1 MRTDTVPVP
10 HGTSQAANAL
20 PGRTTT
26 VKIYSWNVNGIRA
39 VIRKGDFQ
47 SFVAE
52 HQPDIFCLQE
62 TKAKQEQVKPDLP
75 EYHEYWNSADK
86 GGYSGT
92 AIFTKIEP
100 LTVLRDIPQMIADE
114 YGFADDPYGD
124 PNTEGRVLA
133 AEFEKFWLVTVY
145 TPNGKG
151 DLSRIP
157 LRYHKWEPAFLTYLK
172 QLEAGEHGSG
182 TAKPVVFCGD
192 LNVAHQEID
201 LADPKRNRGHHG
213 FTDEER
219 ERFGDILS
227 NGFVDTF
234 RHFYPDKTEAYTWWN
249 LVSRARSRNAGWRI
263 DYFVVSEA
271 LKDSLKSA
279 EIHADVMG
287 SDHCP
292 VSIEIEA

>member
-1 MRTDTVPVP
+1 
-10 HGTSQAANAL
+10 
-20 PGRTTT
+20 

-47 SFVAE
+47 SFMEA
-52 HQPDIFCLQE
+52 HQPDILCLQE

-75 EYHEYWNSADK
+75 EYLEYWNSAEK

-92 AIFTKIEP
+92 AIFTKTEP
-100 LTVLRDIPQMIADE
+100 LTVIRDLPDAIEEQFGLE
-114 YGFADDPYGD
+114 NDPYGN

-133 AEFEKFWLVTVY
+133 AEFEGFWLVTVY

-172 QLEAGEHGSG
+172 ELEAGQHGSG

-192 LNVAHQEID
+192 LNVAHKEID
-201 LADPKRNRGHHG
+201 LNDPKRNRGHHG

-219 ERFGDILS
+219 ERFGDILA

-263 DYFVVSEA
+263 DYFVVSDA
-271 LKDSLKSA
+271 LTPQLQSA

-292 VSIEIEA
+292 VSITLDV

>member
-1 MRTDTVPVP
+1 MT
-10 HGTSQAANAL
+10 QAGSAL
-20 PGRTTT
+20 PGRMTT

-47 SFVAE
+47 SFIAE
-52 HQPDIFCLQE
+52 HQPDILCLQE

-75 EYHEYWNSADK
+75 DYREYWNSAEK

-92 AIFTKIEP
+92 AIFTKVEP
-100 LTVLRDIPQMIADE
+100 MTVISDIPQPLADE
-114 YGFADDPYGD
+114 FGFADDPYGD

-133 AEFEKFWLVTVY
+133 AEFEAFWLVTVY

-157 LRYHKWEPAFLTYLK
+157 LRYHKWEPAFLAYLK

-182 TAKPVVFCGD
+182 TPKPVVFCGD
-192 LNVAHQEID
+192 LNVAHKEID
-201 LADPKRNRGHHG
+201 LADPKRNDGHHG
-213 FTDEER
+213 FTKEER
-219 ERFGDILS
+219 ERFGDILDA
-227 NGFVDTF
+227 GFVDTF
-234 RHFYPDKTEAYTWWN
+234 RHFYPDATEKYTWWN
-249 LVSRARSRNAGWRI
+249 MVSRARSRNAGWRI

-271 LKDSLKSA
+271 MKDKLASA
-279 EIHADVMG
+279 AIHADVMG

-292 VSIEIEA
+292 VSIELNLAP